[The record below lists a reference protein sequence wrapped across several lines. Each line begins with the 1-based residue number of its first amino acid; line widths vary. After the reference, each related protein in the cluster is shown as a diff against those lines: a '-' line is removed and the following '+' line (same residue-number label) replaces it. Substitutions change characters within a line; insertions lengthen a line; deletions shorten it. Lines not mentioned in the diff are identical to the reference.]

1 MSKNLEKGELLEYAV
16 KLYLKDEGFN
26 AYSWQEWAS
35 QKGFKVQ
42 DTGVDLVAEK
52 DRQYYAVQCKNWDRK
67 VSWKD
72 LGSFIGS
79 LFPKDFEFKGG
90 FLVAPSITNEVE
102 KKIEEIKK
110 PIVIIPVEEV
120 NEYLEK
126 AQAFLEGKPIIREK
140 KELRPYQELAV
151 KSVLEGFQSNDR
163 GKLIMPPGTGKT
175 LVALRVAE
183 ALGAGKLILF
193 ICPSIAL
200 LDQTIKVW
208 FRDSEIPINA
218 YAVVSDRGVG
228 RTDELNKI
236 SLLSFPATTSSEEL
250 LKSFRLN
257 EEKLNV
263 IFSTY
268 QSLNVIKEAQQQGL
282 PEFDLI
288 ICDEAHRTAGVSQRE
303 DSSFKIVHSNE
314 HINGKKRLYMTA
326 TPKVFDARDEDRL
339 KLEEEFLVKVYDM
352 SDEKIFGPTFF
363 EYSFRKAIEEGYLS
377 PYRVVVLMVDK
388 KDIQEKLFE
397 YLLDNKKLSVDD
409 TTNLKKLSVDD
420 TTKLV
425 GLGRLIRG
433 EIYNEDGTILDLS
446 VKRGIVFVNRVSKS
460 KQIEE
465 DFPLVFEKY
474 FGENPRVEIKH
485 IDGNMPVFEKRDKI
499 NRLRKGGTN
508 THILTNA
515 KVLTEGI
522 DVPALDFVAF
532 LDPKESVVEII
543 QALGRVVRKAEG
555 KEFGL
560 IFVPLVV
567 ATDVQDI
574 DEKIEKSSYKTL
586 WQVINAVSSLDSAFQ
601 AQIRVLLIDDK
612 ERKVDEDAKGK
623 KEKVI
628 IITQPPNQPELFEPI
643 RKHLTAKIVRSF
655 RLGNIFL
662 RDWAQ
667 ETAKV
672 AKDLKEQVEI
682 ALKIDQDFKP
692 KFDELKSTLINLLN
706 ESVSDQDAINLIV
719 QYILTKPIFDAVFE
733 HKSQVDVVLDGFFE
747 YFKNFLQNN
756 VKDLN
761 KFYEEVRAKA
771 GGLRNEEERQEFL
784 RHLYTKFFSVAF
796 KETTDELG
804 IAYTP
809 TPLVS
814 FIVKFVNHLT
824 RKHFGKSLDDEGV
837 VLLEPF
843 AGMGTFISLAVENMD
858 NQKLEEK
865 IRRKEVWANEIL
877 LLPYMAMVKN
887 IESTIAKKV
896 GKYVSFETAL
906 WTDSFALMEKMEK
919 LNDQQALNL
928 PNFIPEKFKEM
939 IKKQLEAKVNVIISN
954 PPWRVGRENE
964 NEGRKNVEY
973 RNLKKKIEQTYVKH
987 AKELG
992 TTNVNKLYD
1001 TYIQAIRMATDRIEE
1016 GLIGFILNSGWLKG
1030 LSGRGVRKALR
1041 EEFAEVYVYDLKGDA
1056 RKSGEEWRKQGDKIF
1071 DNQSRAGVCLLFL
1084 VKKKDKKEPAKIY
1097 YKAVKDY
1104 AKKKE
1109 KFTELKEW
1117 EEKLDQIPWQEII
1130 PNDEHDWIDQG
1141 DREFKNFM
1149 KLGDKKNKYDI
1160 TVFYRYSLGLNTAK
1174 DDYAYNFLKE
1184 DLKNHVERL
1193 IDTYNEHLEK
1203 VWKGE
1208 ITKENLEE
1216 KIEKDQRKIKWDM
1229 TLKDWLFRLKNKQ
1242 VYKEDRVFSAFYR
1255 PFVPTQVYFDRVFNS
1270 ATCLL
1275 PSIFPTQNAE
1285 NLAIAVSAIGKGR
1298 IFDAFI
1304 TTKIVDVCFH
1314 TTSVNVFPLYI
1325 YTVED
1330 SLFDRTLKKQENIT
1344 NQALKLFQKA
1354 LNDLSIT
1361 KEDIFFYV
1369 FGVLSTPSYVER
1381 FRNNL
1386 SKELPRVPILD
1397 SFKEISKLGRELAE
1411 LQLAYQRYVWA
1422 VVMKEEEKQN
1432 LPEYSDLTIV
1442 AIEATLDE
1450 YVEKV
1455 RFDKANR
1462 EIIIN
1467 GKVKVQGI
1475 PEFAIECKI
1484 GNYPPIEWI
1493 SKYLVKKED
1502 KDSGVVWN
1510 PRIKVAEFTDIV
1522 KKLIAFSEMCLEIK
1536 RALNLNY

>member
-35 QKGFKVQ
+35 QKGFKIQ

-52 DRQYYAVQCKNWDRK
+52 DGQYYAVQCKNWDRK

-79 LFPKDFEFKGG
+79 LLPKDFEFKGG

-110 PIVIIPVEEV
+110 PIVIIPAEEV

-126 AQAFLEGKPIIREK
+126 AQAFLEGKPIIKEK

-175 LVALRVAE
+175 LVALRIAE

-208 FRDSEIPINA
+208 FRDSEIPIHA

-228 RTDELNKI
+228 RTGGTDELNKI

-268 QSLNVIKEAQQQGL
+268 QSLDVIKEAQQQGL

-303 DSSFKIVHSNE
+303 DSTFKIVHSNE
-314 HINGKKRLYMTA
+314 HIKGKKRLYMTA
-326 TPKVFDARDEDRL
+326 TPKVFDVRDEDRV
-339 KLEEEFLVKVYDM
+339 KLEEEFLVKIYDM
-352 SDEKIFGPTFF
+352 SDEEIFGPTFF
-363 EYSFRKAIEEGYLS
+363 EYSFRRAIEEGYLS

-397 YLLDNKKLSVDD
+397 YLLDKE
-409 TTNLKKLSVDD
+409 KLSVDD
-420 TTKLV
+420 TTKIV
-425 GLGRLIRG
+425 GLGKLIRG
-433 EIYNEDGTILDLS
+433 EIYNEDGTLLDLS

-460 KQIEE
+460 KQIAE
-465 DFPLVFEKY
+465 DFHLVYEKY
-474 FGENPRVEIKH
+474 FGEKPQAEIQH
-485 IDGNMPVFEKRDKI
+485 IDGNMSVFEKREKI
-499 NRLRKGGTN
+499 NWLRKGGTN

-522 DVPALDFVAF
+522 DVPALDLVAF
-532 LDPKESVVEII
+532 FDPKESVVDII

-560 IFVPLVV
+560 IFIPIVV
-567 ATDVQDI
+567 ATDVQNI
-574 DEKIEKSSYKTL
+574 DEKIEKSSYRTL
-586 WQVINAVSSLDSAFQ
+586 WQVINAVASLDSAFQ

-612 ERKVDEDAKGK
+612 EGKVDEDVKAK

-628 IITQPPNQPELFEPI
+628 TIAQPSNQLDLFEPI
-643 RKHLTAKIVRSF
+643 RKYLSTKIVRSF
-655 RLGNIFL
+655 RLGTIFL

-672 AKDLKEQVEI
+672 AQDLRKQVEI
-682 ALKIDQDFKP
+682 ALKKEQAFKQ
-692 KFDELKSTLINLLN
+692 KFDELKSALTNLLN
-706 ESVSDQDAINLIV
+706 ENLSDQDAINLIV

-733 HKSQVDVVLDGFFE
+733 HKSQVDVVLDSFFE

-761 KFYEEVRAKA
+761 KFYEEVRGKA
-771 GGLRNEEERQEFL
+771 CGLRNEEERQEFL

-814 FIVKFVNHLT
+814 FIVKFVNYLT
-824 RKHFGKSLDDEGV
+824 QKHFGKRLDDEGV
-837 VLLEPF
+837 VILEPF

-858 NQKLEEK
+858 AQKLEEK
-865 IRRKEVWANEIL
+865 LQRKEIWANEIL

-896 GKYVSFETAL
+896 GRYIPFETAL
-906 WTDSFALMEKMEK
+906 WTDSFALMEKLYE
-919 LNDQQALNL
+919 QQAPNL
-928 PNFIPEKFKEM
+928 PIFIPEKFREM
-939 IKKQLEAKVNVIISN
+939 IDAQLRAQVNVIISN
-954 PPWRVGRENE
+954 PPWRAGRENE
-964 NEGRKNVEY
+964 NVGRQNIRYEHLGK
-973 RNLKKKIEQTYVKH
+973 RIEQTY
-987 AKELG
+987 AKYAKQLG
-992 TTNVNKLYD
+992 VTLVNSLYD
-1001 TYIQAIRMATDRIEE
+1001 TYLQALRKASDRIEE
-1016 GLIGFILNSGWLKG
+1016 GVIGFVLNNGWLKS
-1030 LSGRGVRKALR
+1030 LAGRGVRKALS

-1056 RKSGEEWRKQGDKIF
+1056 RTRGEERRKQADNVFGD
-1071 DNQSRAGVCLLFL
+1071 QSRAGVSLLFL
-1084 VKKKDKKEPAKIY
+1084 VKRKDKKGLAKIF
-1097 YKAVKDY
+1097 YKEVRDY
-1104 AKKKE
+1104 AKKEE
-1109 KFTELKEW
+1109 KFAELREW
-1117 EEKLDQIPWQEII
+1117 ENQLDQIPWQEIT
-1130 PNDEHDWIDQG
+1130 PNQKHDWINQG
-1141 DREFKNFM
+1141 EEKFESFV
-1149 KLGDKKNKYDI
+1149 KLGDKKNKHEI
-1160 TVFYRYSLGLNTAK
+1160 TVFDQYSSGLNTSRDA
-1174 DDYAYNFLKE
+1174 YAYNFSRDELRK
-1184 DLKNHVERL
+1184 HMGRL
-1193 IDTYNEHLEK
+1193 IDTFNEHLER
-1203 VWKGE
+1203 VWNGE
-1208 ITKENLEE
+1208 ITPDNVEE
-1216 KIEKDQRKIKWDM
+1216 KIERNQKKIKWDSS
-1229 TLKDWLFRLKNKQ
+1229 LKECLFKLREKQ
-1242 VYKEDRVFSAFYR
+1242 TFKEDKLFSSFYR
-1255 PFVPTQVYFDRVFNS
+1255 PFVPMWVYFDKVFNS
-1270 ATCLL
+1270 RTGLL
-1275 PSIFPTQNAE
+1275 PFIFPTPDAE
-1285 NLAIAVSAIGKGR
+1285 NLAIVVSGR
-1298 IFDAFI
+1298 GADWFDAII
-1304 TTKIVDVCFH
+1304 TNRIVDYGFMSP
-1314 TTSVNVFPLYI
+1314 TQLFPLYI
-1325 YTVED
+1325 YTEVK
-1330 SLFDRTLKKQENIT
+1330 TLYDTVSQRQENIT
-1344 NQALKLFQKA
+1344 DQALKLFQKT
-1354 LNDLSIT
+1354 LNDPTII
-1361 KEDIFFYV
+1361 KEDIFYYV
-1369 FGVLSTPSYVER
+1369 FGVLSSPSYVER
-1381 FRNNL
+1381 FKDNL
-1386 SKELPRVPILD
+1386 SKELPRVPILE
-1397 SFKEISKLGRELAE
+1397 SFREISKLGKELAE

-1422 VVMKEEEKQN
+1422 VVMKEEEKPE
-1432 LPEYSDLTIV
+1432 LPEYSNLKIIAD
-1442 AIEATLDE
+1442 EEPLDE

-1455 RFDKANR
+1455 RLDKGSR
-1462 EIIIN
+1462 EILIN
-1467 GKVKVQGI
+1467 EKVKVQDI
-1475 PEFAIECKI
+1475 PEIAFECKV
-1484 GNYPPIEWI
+1484 GNYSPIEWI
-1493 SKYLVKKED
+1493 SKYLVREEKGETGIIWDPKLMVKEF
-1502 KDSGVVWN
+1502 
-1510 PRIKVAEFTDIV
+1510 IDIV

>member
-1 MSKNLEKGELLEYAV
+1 MSKNLEKGKLLEYAV
-16 KLYLKDEGFN
+16 KLYLKDEGFD

-35 QKGFKVQ
+35 QKGFEVK

-52 DRQYYAVQCKNWDRK
+52 DGQFYAVQCKNWDRK
-67 VSWKD
+67 VSWND
-72 LGSFIGS
+72 LGPFTGSF
-79 LFPKDFEFKGG
+79 LLKDFEFKGG

-102 KKIEEIKK
+102 KKIQEIKK
-110 PIVIIPVEEV
+110 PIVIIPAEEV

-126 AQAFLEGKPIIREK
+126 AQAFLEGKPIIKEK

-151 KSVLEGFQSNDR
+151 KSVLEGFQSNDK

-175 LVALRVAE
+175 LVALRIAE
-183 ALGAGKLILF
+183 ALGAGKFILF

-208 FRDSEIPINA
+208 FRDSEIPIHA

-236 SLLSFPATTSSEEL
+236 SLLTFPATTSSEEL
-250 LKSFRLN
+250 LKHFNLN

-268 QSLNVIKEAQQQGL
+268 QSLDVIKEAQQQGL

-303 DSSFKIVHSNE
+303 DSAFKIVHSND
-314 HINGKKRLYMTA
+314 HIKGKKRLYMTA
-326 TPKVFDARDEDRL
+326 TPKVFDVEDEEKL
-339 KLEEEFLVKVYDM
+339 KLEEEFLVKIYDM
-352 SDEKIFGPTFF
+352 SDEEIFGPTLF

-397 YLLDNKKLSVDD
+397 YLLDNE
-409 TTNLKKLSVDD
+409 KLSVDD
-420 TTKLV
+420 TTKIV

-433 EIYNEDGTILDLS
+433 EIYNEDGTLLDLS

-460 KQIEE
+460 KKIAE
-465 DFPLVFEKY
+465 DFSFVYEKY
-474 FGENPRVEIKH
+474 FGEIPQAEIQH
-485 IDGNMPVFEKRDKI
+485 IDGNMPVFEKRAKI
-499 NRLRKGGTN
+499 NWLREGGTN

-532 LDPKESVVEII
+532 FDPKESVVEII

-567 ATDVQDI
+567 ATDMQDI
-574 DEKIEKSSYKTL
+574 DEKIEKSSYRTL
-586 WQVINAVSSLDSAFQ
+586 WQVINAVSSLDNAFP

-612 ERKVDEDAKGK
+612 EGKVEEDAKGK

-628 IITQPPNQPELFEPI
+628 TITQQPNQLEIFEPI
-643 RKHLTAKIVRSF
+643 RKYLTTKIVRSF

-662 RDWAQ
+662 KDWAQ

-672 AKDLKEQVEI
+672 AKDLREQVEI
-682 ALKIDQDFKP
+682 ALKIDQAFKQE
-692 KFDELKSTLINLLN
+692 FDELKSTLIKLLN
-706 ESVSDQDAINLIV
+706 ESISDQDAINLIV

-733 HKSQVDVVLDGFFE
+733 HKSQVDVVLDSFFE

-756 VKDLN
+756 VKGLN

-824 RKHFGKSLDDEGV
+824 QKHFGKTLDGGGV

-858 NQKLEEK
+858 TQKLEEK
-865 IRRKEVWANEIL
+865 LQRKEIWANEIL

-887 IESTIAKKV
+887 IESTIAKKT
-896 GKYVSFETAL
+896 GKYIPFETAL
-906 WTDSFALMEKMEK
+906 WTDSFALMEKLYEQK
-919 LNDQQALNL
+919 TPNL
-928 PNFIPEKFKEM
+928 PNLIPEKFKEL
-939 IKKQLEAKVNVIISN
+939 IEAQLKAKVNVIISN
-954 PPWRVGRENE
+954 PPWRAGRENE
-964 NEGRKNVEY
+964 NVGRRNVEY
-973 RNLKKKIEQTYVKH
+973 RNLRMRVDQTY
-987 AKELG
+987 AKYAKQLG
-992 TTNVNKLYD
+992 TTNVNSLYD
-1001 TYIQAIRMATDRIEE
+1001 TYIQALRMASDRIEE
-1016 GLIGFILNSGWLKG
+1016 GVIGFVLNNGWLKG
-1030 LSGRGVRKALR
+1030 LAGRGVRKALS

-1056 RKSGEEWRKQGDKIF
+1056 RTRGEEWRRQGDKIF

-1084 VKKKDKKEPAKIY
+1084 VKRKDKKGLAKIY
-1097 YKAVKDY
+1097 YKAVRDY
-1104 AKKKE
+1104 AKKEE
-1109 KFTELKEW
+1109 KFAELREW
-1117 EEKLDQIPWQEII
+1117 EEKPDQIPWREIH
-1130 PNDEHDWIDQG
+1130 PNQKHDWIDQG
-1141 DREFKNFM
+1141 EEEFENFV
-1149 KLGDKKNKYDI
+1149 KLGDKKNKHDI
-1160 TVFYRYSLGLNTAK
+1160 TVFDKYSLGLITGR
-1174 DDYAYNFLKE
+1174 DTYAYNFSKGELK
-1184 DLKNHVERL
+1184 DHMERL
-1193 IDTYNEHLEK
+1193 IYTFNEHLER
-1203 VWKGE
+1203 VWNGE
-1208 ITKENLEE
+1208 ITPDNVEE
-1216 KIEKDQRKIKWDM
+1216 KIERDQRKIKWASA
-1229 TLKDWLFRLKNKQ
+1229 LKDWLFRLRDKQ
-1242 VYKEDRVFSAFYR
+1242 VFKTERVFPAFYR
-1255 PFVPTQVYFDRVFNS
+1255 PFVPMQVYFDRVFNHRVS
-1270 ATCLL
+1270 LL
-1275 PSIFPTQNAE
+1275 PSIFPTPDAE
-1285 NLAIAVSAIGKGR
+1285 NLAIVVSGKSADWFDVSITDR
-1298 IFDAFI
+1298 IADYGFMSP
-1304 TTKIVDVCFH
+1304 TQL
-1314 TTSVNVFPLYI
+1314 FPLYI
-1325 YTVED
+1325 YTPENP
-1330 SLFDRTLKKQENIT
+1330 LFVHTFKKQENIT
-1344 NQALKLFQKA
+1344 DQALKLFQKT
-1354 LNDLSIT
+1354 LNDPTIT
-1361 KEDIFFYV
+1361 KEDIFYYV
-1369 FGVLSTPSYVER
+1369 YGVLSTPSYVER

-1397 SFKEISKLGRELAE
+1397 SFKEISELGRKLAG

-1422 VVMKEEEKQN
+1422 VVMKEEKED
-1432 LPEYSDLTIV
+1432 LPEYSDLTIT
-1442 AIEATLDE
+1442 ADENAFSE

-1455 RFDKANR
+1455 RLDKENR
-1462 EIIIN
+1462 EITIN

-1475 PEFAIECKI
+1475 PEFALECKI

-1493 SKYLVKKED
+1493 SKYLVREED
-1502 KDSGVVWN
+1502 KDTGIVWD
-1510 PRIKVAEFTDIV
+1510 PRIKVEEFIDIV
-1522 KKLIAFSEMCLEIK
+1522 KKLVAFSEMCLEIK

>member
-16 KLYLKDEGFN
+16 KLYLKDEGFD

-52 DRQYYAVQCKNWDRK
+52 DGQYYAVQCKNWDRK

-79 LFPKDFEFKGG
+79 LLPKDFEFKGG

-102 KKIEEIKK
+102 KKVQEIEK
-110 PIVIIPVEEV
+110 PIVIIPAEEV

-126 AQAFLEGKPIIREK
+126 AQAFLEGKPIIKEK

-151 KSVLEGFQSNDR
+151 KSVLEGFQSNDK

-175 LVALRVAE
+175 LVALRIAE
-183 ALGAGKLILF
+183 ALGAGKFILF

-208 FRDSEIPINA
+208 FRDSEIPMHA

-228 RTDELNKI
+228 RDDELNKI

-250 LKSFRLN
+250 LKNFNLN

-263 IFSTY
+263 ILSTY
-268 QSLNVIKEAQQQGL
+268 QSLDVIKEAQQQGL

-303 DSSFKIVHSNE
+303 DSNFKKVHSNE
-314 HINGKKRLYMTA
+314 HIKGKKRLYMTA
-326 TPKVFDARDEDRL
+326 TPKVFDVKDEERL
-339 KLEEEFLVKVYDM
+339 KLEEEFLVKIYDM
-352 SDEKIFGPTFF
+352 SDEEVFGPTFF

-397 YLLDNKKLSVDD
+397 YLLDNE
-409 TTNLKKLSVDD
+409 KLSVDD
-420 TTKLV
+420 TTKIV

-433 EIYNEDGTILDLS
+433 EIYNEDGTLLNLS

-460 KQIEE
+460 EKIAE
-465 DFPLVFEKY
+465 DFSSVCEKY
-474 FGENPRVEIKH
+474 FEEKPQAEIRH
-485 IDGNMPVFEKRDKI
+485 IDGNMPVFEKREKI
-499 NRLRKGGTN
+499 NWLREGGAN

-532 LDPKESVVEII
+532 FDPKESVVEII
-543 QALGRVVRKAEG
+543 QALGRVVRKAKG

-574 DEKIEKSSYKTL
+574 DEKIEKSSYRTL
-586 WQVINAVSSLDSAFQ
+586 WQVINALSSLDNAFQ

-612 ERKVDEDAKGK
+612 EGKVEKDTRGK

-628 IITQPPNQPELFEPI
+628 IITPPPNQLEIFEPI
-643 RKHLTAKIVRSF
+643 RKYLTTKIVRSF

-662 RDWAQ
+662 KDWAQ

-672 AKDLKEQVEI
+672 AKDLREQVEI
-682 ALKIDQDFKP
+682 ALKIDQAFKQR
-692 KFDELKSTLINLLN
+692 FDELKSTLIKLLN
-706 ESVSDQDAINLIV
+706 ESISDQDAINLIV
-719 QYILTKPIFDAVFE
+719 QYILTKPVFDAVFE
-733 HKSQVDVVLDGFFE
+733 HKSQVDVVLDNFFE

-756 VKDLN
+756 VKGLN

-771 GGLRNEEERQEFL
+771 FGLRNEEERQEFL

-814 FIVKFVNHLT
+814 FIVKFVNYLT
-824 RKHFGKSLDDEGV
+824 QKHFGKTLDDGGV

-843 AGMGTFISLAVENMD
+843 AGMGTFISLSMENMD
-858 NQKLEEK
+858 AQKLEEK
-865 IRRKEVWANEIL
+865 LQRKEIWANELL

-887 IESTIAKKV
+887 IESTIAKKT
-896 GKYVSFETAL
+896 GKYIPFETAL
-906 WTDSFALMEKMEK
+906 WTDSFALMEKLYES
-919 LNDQQALNL
+919 QTPNL
-928 PNFIPEKFKEM
+928 PNLIPEKFKEL
-939 IKKQLEAKVNVIISN
+939 IEAQLKAKVNVVISN
-954 PPWRVGRENE
+954 PPWRVGRKNE
-964 NEGRKNVEY
+964 NVGRQNVEY
-973 RNLKKKIEQTYVKH
+973 SNLRMRIEQTY
-987 AKELG
+987 AKYAKQLG
-992 TTNVNKLYD
+992 TTLVNSLYD
-1001 TYIQAIRMATDRIEE
+1001 TYIQALRMASDRIEE
-1016 GLIGFILNSGWLKG
+1016 GVIGFVLNNGWLKG
-1030 LSGRGVRKALR
+1030 LAGRGIRKALS

-1056 RKSGEEWRKQGDKIF
+1056 RTRGEEWRRQGNKIF

-1084 VKKKDKKEPAKIY
+1084 VKRKDKKELAKIH

-1104 AKKKE
+1104 AKKEE
-1109 KFTELKEW
+1109 KFAELREW
-1117 EEKLDQIPWQEII
+1117 EDQPDQIPWQEIT
-1130 PNDEHDWIDQG
+1130 PNQSHDWIDQG
-1141 DREFKNFM
+1141 EEEFESFV
-1149 KLGDKKNKYDI
+1149 KLGDKKNKHEI
-1160 TVFYRYSLGLNTAK
+1160 TVFDEYSIGLKTGR
-1174 DDYAYNFLKE
+1174 DTYAYNFSKD
-1184 DLKNHVERL
+1184 DLKKHMERL
-1193 IDTYNEHLEK
+1193 IDTFNEHLER
-1203 VWKGE
+1203 VRKGE
-1208 ITKENLEE
+1208 ITKKNVEGKVER
-1216 KIEKDQRKIKWDM
+1216 DQRKIKWDSA
-1229 TLKDWLFRLKNKQ
+1229 LKDWLFKLKERQMFKSEQ
-1242 VYKEDRVFSAFYR
+1242 VFSAFYR
-1255 PFVPTQVYFDRVFNS
+1255 PFVPIWVYFEKVFNS
-1270 ATCLL
+1270 RTGLL
-1275 PSIFPTQNAE
+1275 PSIFPTTNAK
-1285 NLAIAVSAIGKGR
+1285 NLVIVISGRGSDWFDVSITNMAVDHGFMPAAQI
-1298 IFDAFI
+1298 
-1304 TTKIVDVCFH
+1304 
-1314 TTSVNVFPLYI
+1314 FPLYV
-1325 YTVED
+1325 YTEVK
-1330 SLFDRTLKKQENIT
+1330 TLYGTVSQKQENIT
-1344 NQALKLFQKA
+1344 DQALKLFQRA
-1354 LNDLSIT
+1354 LNDPAIT
-1361 KEDIFFYV
+1361 KEDIFYYV
-1369 FGVLSTPSYVER
+1369 FGVLSTPSYVEK
-1381 FRNNL
+1381 FKNNL
-1386 SKELPRVPILD
+1386 RNELPRVPILD
-1397 SFKEISKLGRELAE
+1397 SFKEISELGRKLAG

-1422 VVMKEEEKQN
+1422 VVMKEEKRE
-1432 LPEYSDLTIV
+1432 LPEYSDLIV
-1442 AIEATLDE
+1442 VADENALEE

-1455 RFDKANR
+1455 RLDKETR
-1462 EIIIN
+1462 ELLIN

-1475 PEFAIECKI
+1475 PEFALECKI
-1484 GNYPPIEWI
+1484 GNYPPIEWV
-1493 SKYLVKKED
+1493 SKYLVREED
-1502 KDSGVVWN
+1502 EDTGIVWD
-1510 PRIKVAEFTDIV
+1510 PRIKVMEFIDIV
-1522 KKLIAFSEMCLEIK
+1522 KKLVAFSEMCLEIK

>member
-16 KLYLKDEGFN
+16 KLYLKDEGFD

-52 DRQYYAVQCKNWDRK
+52 DGQYYAVQCKNWDRK

-79 LFPKDFEFKGG
+79 LLPKDFEFKGG

-102 KKIEEIKK
+102 KKIQEIKK
-110 PIVIIPVEEV
+110 PIVIIPAEEV

-126 AQAFLEGKPIIREK
+126 AQAFLEGKPIIKEK

-175 LVALRVAE
+175 LVALRIAE
-183 ALGAGKLILF
+183 ALGAGKFILF

-208 FRDSEIPINA
+208 FRDSEIPIHA

-228 RTDELNKI
+228 RADELNKI
-236 SLLSFPATTSSEEL
+236 SLLTFPATTSSEEL
-250 LKSFRLN
+250 LKHFNLN

-268 QSLNVIKEAQQQGL
+268 QSLDVIKEAQQQGL

-303 DSSFKIVHSNE
+303 DSNFKIVHSNE
-314 HINGKKRLYMTA
+314 HIIGKKRLYMTA
-326 TPKVFDARDEDRL
+326 TPKVFDVKEEERL
-339 KLEEEFLVKVYDM
+339 KLEEEFLVKIYDM
-352 SDEKIFGPTFF
+352 SDEENFGPTFF

-397 YLLDNKKLSVDD
+397 YLLDNE
-409 TTNLKKLSVDD
+409 KLSVDD
-420 TTKLV
+420 TTKIV

-433 EIYNEDGTILDLS
+433 EIYNEDGTLLDLS

-460 KQIEE
+460 EQIAE
-465 DFPLVFEKY
+465 DFPLVYEKY
-474 FGENPRVEIKH
+474 FEEKPQAEIRH
-485 IDGNMPVFEKRDKI
+485 IDGNMPVVKKREKI
-499 NRLRKGGTN
+499 NWLRKGGTN

-532 LDPKESVVEII
+532 FDPKESVVEII

-574 DEKIEKSSYKTL
+574 DEKIEKSSYRTL
-586 WQVINAVSSLDSAFQ
+586 WQVINALSSLDSAFP

-612 ERKVDEDAKGK
+612 EGKVEEDAKGK

-628 IITQPPNQPELFEPI
+628 TITQQPNQLEIFEPI
-643 RKHLTAKIVRSF
+643 RKYLTTKIVRSF

-662 RDWAQ
+662 KDWAQ

-672 AKDLKEQVEI
+672 AKDLREQVEI
-682 ALKIDQDFKP
+682 ALKIDQAFKQ
-692 KFDELKSTLINLLN
+692 KFDELKSTLIKLLN
-706 ESVSDQDAINLIV
+706 ESISDQDAINLIV
-719 QYILTKPIFDAVFE
+719 QYILTKPVFDTVFE
-733 HKSQVDVVLDGFFE
+733 HKSQVDVVLDSFFE

-756 VKDLN
+756 VKGLN

-824 RKHFGKSLDDEGV
+824 QKHFGKTLDDGGV

-858 NQKLEEK
+858 PQKLEEK
-865 IRRKEVWANEIL
+865 LQRKEIWANELL

-887 IESTIAKKV
+887 IESTIAKKT
-896 GKYVSFETAL
+896 GKYIPFETAL
-906 WTDSFALMEKMEK
+906 WTDSFALMEKLYEQK
-919 LNDQQALNL
+919 T
-928 PNFIPEKFKEM
+928 PNFPNLIPEKFKEL
-939 IKKQLEAKVNVIISN
+939 IEAQVKAKVNVIISN
-954 PPWRVGRENE
+954 PPWRVGRKNE
-964 NEGRKNVEY
+964 NVGRRNVEY
-973 RNLKKKIEQTYVKH
+973 RNLRMRIEQTY
-987 AKELG
+987 AKYAKQLG
-992 TTNVNKLYD
+992 TTLVNSLYD
-1001 TYIQAIRMATDRIEE
+1001 TYIQALRMASDRIEE
-1016 GLIGFILNSGWLKG
+1016 GVIGFVLNNGWLKG
-1030 LSGRGVRKALR
+1030 LAGRGVRKALS

-1056 RKSGEEWRKQGDKIF
+1056 RTRGEERRRQAENVFGD
-1071 DNQSRAGVCLLFL
+1071 QSRAGGCLLFL
-1084 VKKKDKKEPAKIY
+1084 VKRKDKKGPAKIY
-1097 YKAVKDY
+1097 YKAVRDY
-1104 AKKKE
+1104 AKKEE
-1109 KFTELKEW
+1109 KFAELREW
-1117 EEKLDQIPWQEII
+1117 EEKPDQIEWQDIN
-1130 PNDEHDWIDQG
+1130 PNQKHDWIAQG
-1141 DREFKNFM
+1141 EEEFENFV
-1149 KLGDKKNKYDI
+1149 KLGDKRNKHDI
-1160 TVFYRYSLGLNTAK
+1160 TVFDKYSSGLMTGK
-1174 DDYAYNFLKE
+1174 DAYAYNFSRDELK
-1184 DLKNHVERL
+1184 KHMERL
-1193 IDTYNEHLEK
+1193 IDTFNEHLGR
-1203 VWKGE
+1203 VRSGE
-1208 ITKENLEE
+1208 ITPDNVEE
-1216 KIEKDQRKIKWDM
+1216 KIEKDQRKIKWDRE
-1229 TLKDWLFRLKNKQ
+1229 LRNWLFRLREEESFKDGRM
-1242 VYKEDRVFSAFYR
+1242 VPAFYK
-1255 PFVPTQVYFDRVFNS
+1255 PFVPMWVYFDRVFNN
-1270 ATCLL
+1270 CIYRL
-1275 PSIFPTQNAE
+1275 PSIFPTPDAE
-1285 NLAIAVSAIGKGR
+1285 NLAIVISGR
-1298 IFDAFI
+1298 GADWFDAFI
-1304 TTKIVDVCFH
+1304 TDRIVDYGFMSP
-1314 TTSVNVFPLYI
+1314 TQLFPLYI
-1325 YTVED
+1325 YTPENP
-1330 SLFDRTLKKQENIT
+1330 LFDHTFKKQENIT
-1344 NQALKLFQKA
+1344 DQALKLFQET
-1354 LNDLSIT
+1354 LNDPTIT
-1361 KEDIFFYV
+1361 KEDIFYYI

-1381 FRNNL
+1381 FKNNL

-1397 SFKEISKLGRELAE
+1397 SFREISKLGRDLAG
-1411 LQLAYQRYVWA
+1411 LQLDYQRYVWA
-1422 VVMKEEEKQN
+1422 VVMKEEKRE
-1432 LPEYSDLTIV
+1432 LPEYSDLIV
-1442 AIEATLDE
+1442 VADENVLEE

-1455 RFDKANR
+1455 RLDKANR
-1462 EIIIN
+1462 ELLIN

-1475 PEFAIECKI
+1475 PEFAFECKI

-1493 SKYLVKKED
+1493 SKYLVREED
-1502 KDSGVVWN
+1502 KDTGIVWN
-1510 PRIKVAEFTDIV
+1510 PRIKVMEFIDIV
-1522 KKLIAFSEMCLEIK
+1522 KKLVAFSEMCLEIK
-1536 RALNLNY
+1536 RAFNLNY